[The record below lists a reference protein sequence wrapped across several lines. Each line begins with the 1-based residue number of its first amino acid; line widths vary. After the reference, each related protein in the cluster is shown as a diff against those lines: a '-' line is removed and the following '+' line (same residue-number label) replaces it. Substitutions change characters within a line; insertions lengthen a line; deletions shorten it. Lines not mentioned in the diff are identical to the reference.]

1 MCLNGA
7 LVKVLASFFGFP
19 IGTWLKSQPKRS
31 LDTSA
36 VSFPSR
42 PAGEEFECEASI
54 VLSIS
59 NNWWTIGERIHCT
72 KTRAFI

>member
-7 LVKVLASFFGFP
+7 VVKVLASYFGFL
-19 IGTWLKSQPKRS
+19 IVTWFKSEPKRS

-42 PAGEEFECEASI
+42 SAREEFEYEASF

-59 NNWWTIGERIHCT
+59 NNW
-72 KTRAFI
+72 

>member
-1 MCLNGA
+1 MNSQMCLNGA
-7 LVKVLASFFGFP
+7 VVKVLASFFGFP
-19 IGTWLKSQPKRS
+19 IGAWFNSGPKRS

-42 PAGEEFECEASI
+42 STGEEFECEASI

-59 NNWWTIGERIHCT
+59 NNW
-72 KTRAFI
+72 